1 MVCVEKYYSGLKQ
14 VIVHASLLEVVR
26 IAANPDS
33 DNVQQIAHVGW
44 DAIQDVLEDAVIDAP
59 RGRSKLRVGGPNR
72 MQGLLVQM
80 RVDRLRDLPQERIE
94 GVPGLCRSRTG
105 SSKIGRRWST
115 QNRIARMAE
124 VTLNDRRL
132 RNKD

>member
-1 MVCVEKYYSGLKQ
+1 MRYQIHAVDKIVLSSESELLK
-14 VIVHASLLEVVR
+14 IVQWQIIEALVR
-26 IAANPDS
+26 GN
-33 DNVQQIAHVGW
+33 
-44 DAIQDVLEDAVIDAP
+44 VIDAK
-59 RGRSKLRVGGPNR
+59 RGRSWRTLNRDAAMSKLRVGGPNR